1 MTESRT
7 LIKTANTAERVAAA
21 VRHAISH
28 GALAAGEHVRQEEWA
43 QRLGVSRAPTREA
56 MKMLVSE
63 RLLTYDTHRGYFVSE
78 LDPYEMS
85 QVYLMRTLLEREILR
100 TIRWPDQDEMVD
112 LKTIASKAI
121 DSLVAEDVHG
131 ALDAARSLQFAI
143 FDLSP
148 LTLIVNE
155 VKRYWGMADVYRSLS
170 LDQSLS
176 TDPTAQGLLQ
186 HHEEL
191 FTALATRDR
200 RRLIDHNTRWR
211 KSMVTH
217 FAAQH
222 GAQANSGSNGPRRSP
237 TTSRSP
243 KG

>member
-1 MTESRT
+1 MAESRT
-7 LIKTANTAERVAAA
+7 LIKTANTAERVATA

-28 GALAAGEHVRQEEWA
+28 GALSAGEHVRQEEWA

-78 LDPYEMS
+78 LDPHEMS
-85 QVYLMRTLLEREILR
+85 QVYLMRTLLEREILL

-112 LKTIASKAI
+112 LKAIASRAI
-121 DSLVAEDVHG
+121 DTLVAEDVHG
-131 ALDAARSLQFAI
+131 TLDAARSLQFAI

-186 HHEEL
+186 HHDEL
-191 FTALATRDR
+191 FMALATRDR
-200 RRLIDHNTRWR
+200 KRLVDHNTRWR
-211 KSMVTH
+211 KSMVTR
-217 FAAQH
+217 FANQY
-222 GAQANSGSNGPRRSP
+222 GGRPDAQATGRRRSAK
-237 TTSRSP
+237 TA
-243 KG
+243 

>member
-1 MTESRT
+1 VAGSRT

-28 GALAAGEHVRQEEWA
+28 GALVPGAHVRQEEWA

-63 RLLTYDTHRGYFVSE
+63 RLLTYDTHRGYFVSA
-78 LDPYEMS
+78 LDPHEMS

-100 TIRWPDQDEMVD
+100 SIRWPEQDEMVD
-112 LKTIASKAI
+112 LKAIASRAI
-121 DSLVAEDVHG
+121 DSLIAEDVHG
-131 ALDAARSLQFAI
+131 ALDAARALQFAI

-176 TDPTAQGLLQ
+176 TDPTAQGLLK

-191 FTALATRDR
+191 FTALSTHDR
-200 RRLIDHNTRWR
+200 KRLVDHNTRWR
-211 KSMVTH
+211 KSMVTR
-217 FAAQH
+217 FSTQY
-222 GAQANSGSNGPRRSP
+222 GSDATVSSSHRRKSP
-237 TTSRSP
+237 GVS
-243 KG
+243 